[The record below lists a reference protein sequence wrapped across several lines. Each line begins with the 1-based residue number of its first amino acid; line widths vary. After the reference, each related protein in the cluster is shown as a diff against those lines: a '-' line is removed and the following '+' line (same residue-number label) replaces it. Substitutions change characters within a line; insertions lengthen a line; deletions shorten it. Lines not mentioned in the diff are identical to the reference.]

1 MQELLTLLKDGKSRS
16 MAMIAAELN
25 MSEAQVQRDIE
36 FLERSGVIRR
46 IEFSMCGNCSGCSA
60 GEGHKTCPGCM
71 PDGGFK
77 NMGVMWEIID

>member
-46 IEFSMCGNCSGCSA
+46 IEFSMCGSCSGCSS
-60 GEGHKTCPGCM
+60 GDGPKTCPGCM